1 MVNSPRRRQKYP
13 RTKPPRTKPCREDL
27 AKDDCLCFH
36 CPAKCCCYFAL
47 PIEEPVDWEDFEFIR
62 WYLLHERATVFVDDG
77 EWYLLV
83 HNRCKALRD
92 DNLCGDYE
100 NRPQICRDYTDDK
113 CEYEDDW
120 VYDQYF
126 ETSDQIYEYA
136 EATLGPKE
144 GKDIRSPRPK

>member
-1 MVNSPRRRQKYP
+1 MVTSPRRRQKYP
-13 RTKPPRTKPCREDL
+13 RTKPPRTKPYREEL

-47 PIEEPVDWEDFEFIR
+47 PIEEPTEWEDFEFIR
-62 WYLLHERATVFVDDG
+62 WYLLHEKATVFVDEG

-83 HNRCKALRD
+83 HSRCKVLRD
-92 DNLCGDYE
+92 DNLCGAYE
-100 NRPQICRDYTDDK
+100 TRPQICRDYTADK

-126 ETSDQIYEYA
+126 ETHEQIFEYA
-136 EATLGPKE
+136 EATLGPKL
-144 GKDIRSPRPK
+144 GKDIRSPRP